1 MTQPAGW
8 AQPPVRSPS
17 GSRAQQ
23 TQIGPAPSLVFGGFW
38 IRVLAFIVDGIL
50 LGIVEAI
57 LIWALTTTGQE
68 IADVIGIV
76 YFIGLWATTGQT
88 VGMVPFGL
96 RVVRNSDG
104 GKITWGNAI
113 LRFIGLIVAI
123 VALFIGVV
131 WVAFDS
137 RKRGLHDV
145 IGRTVVV
152 RKIGRPSQTETG
164 QSRLL
169 SGLPFGKA
177 TPR

>member
-1 MTQPAGW
+1 MGAAARSIAEWLAG
-8 AQPPVRSPS
+8 
-17 GSRAQQ
+17 QQ
-23 TQIGPAPSLVFGGFW
+23 TQIGPARSLVFGGFW

-152 RKIGRPSQTETG
+152 RKIG
-164 QSRLL
+164 
-169 SGLPFGKA
+169 
-177 TPR
+177 